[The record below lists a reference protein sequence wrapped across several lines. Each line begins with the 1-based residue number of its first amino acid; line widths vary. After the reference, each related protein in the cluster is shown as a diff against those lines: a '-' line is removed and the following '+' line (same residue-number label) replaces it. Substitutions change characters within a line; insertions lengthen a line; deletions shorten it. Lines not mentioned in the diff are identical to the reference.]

1 MFGRRMLAHLLVPV
15 LGATTLQT
23 LAAEEPVGTTRPAQS
38 IREWMTSPSPTQPP
52 SQARP
57 AQSIREW
64 MTQPSPTT
72 APCLTASPA
81 AISSAAPAASP
92 AAKTAVSAVVEK
104 TPITISITSMLRQ
117 GNLVVELDGVPIF
130 NEEFRKPLL
139 LVSQTTTWDPLQ
151 VAPGPHKLSAKV
163 YGTKK
168 TYFSSDYDL
177 QVSRTKAAAL
187 RFVMQ
192 GDKLTVEL
200 AS

>member
-1 MFGRRMLAHLLVPV
+1 MFGTRMLAHLLVPV

-23 LAAEEPVGTTRPAQS
+23 LAAEEPVGATRPAQS

-57 AQSIREW
+57 AASIREW
-64 MTQPSPTT
+64 MTQPAPTT

-81 AISSAAPAASP
+81 AISSAASP
-92 AAKTAVSAVVEK
+92 AAKPAVSAVVEK

-168 TYFSSDYDL
+168 TYLSAIYDL
-177 QVSRTKAAAL
+177 NVSRTKRSQL

-192 GDKLTVEL
+192 GDKLTVDV